1 MPVFKVHKGRYS
13 KIVVARSYWH
23 ARDKSGY
30 TDVDQIDRL
39 AKRVKDYKGKIDV
52 R

>member
-1 MPVFKVHKGRYS
+1 MPVFKVWKGRYS
-13 KIVVARSYWH
+13 KVVVARSYWD
-23 ARDKSGY
+23 ARKKSKY
-30 TDVDQIDRL
+30 ADVDQIDRL